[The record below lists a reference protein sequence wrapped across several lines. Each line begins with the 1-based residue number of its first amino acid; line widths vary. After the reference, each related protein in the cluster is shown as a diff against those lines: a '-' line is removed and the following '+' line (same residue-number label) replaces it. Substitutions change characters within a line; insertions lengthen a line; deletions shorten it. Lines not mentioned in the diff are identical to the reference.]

1 LNIKEKSIAG
11 FTNKKAA
18 WGCFFISQY
27 CEKTNKWSLL
37 AGGLFKRIECIPI
50 KLVTNGNELRYKAEV
65 ILMSINDNISPGLIG
80 SAQVEVNN
88 QNTAI
93 AYGSGGIDVYATPA
107 MIGLMEKAA
116 LSSVDPLL
124 PEGLSTV
131 GIKVNIEHVAATPI
145 GGHVR
150 AESKLLEIDG
160 RRLVFYVQ
168 VHDEMR
174 LVGRG
179 THERFI
185 VEIDKFLQRVTNQK

>member
-1 LNIKEKSIAG
+1 
-11 FTNKKAA
+11 
-18 WGCFFISQY
+18 
-27 CEKTNKWSLL
+27 
-37 AGGLFKRIECIPI
+37 
-50 KLVTNGNELRYKAEV
+50 
-65 ILMSINDNISPGLIG
+65 MSINDNIRPGLTG
-80 SAQVEVNN
+80 LAQVEVNN

-116 LSSVDPLL
+116 LCSVEPLL

-131 GIKVNIEHVAATPI
+131 GIKVNVEHLAATPI
-145 GGHVR
+145 GGKVR

-160 RRLVFYVQ
+160 RRLVFDVQ
-168 VHDEMR
+168 AHDEMR